1 MRLDKSGRGPHAFSS
16 ESVPSILIRVIV
28 FVHHFFTR
36 TMVDIPARHRFGTYA
51 LIFALLAIAFS
62 GLSKGTVWATSE
74 VELSTTIQDDFGD
87 DVDFDVTIENYL
99 HLREMETEFEGT
111 VNWIGGGLRQEEL
124 SFSATET
131 YDELAQNSSR
141 LGSSSFKDMDTA
153 GTVAEWMIWI
163 GIATAVISAILCL
176 CSLAQII
183 PSRPTMISAGISS
196 VSLLL
201 TPVVWFLLLPS
212 DVKYSNINVLG
223 GASIW
228 FSEDPNLPINIS
240 PSPSIG
246 VFLSILGG
254 FSAASMM
261 VMIVLYNRSESTK
274 EMPSWMI
281 ANEFTV
287 LPDSTLSGLIL
298 RDEDSISLNFSMLK
312 SQPKKLV
319 MPIVQILII
328 ILFSSALSGTW
339 ASYTIGFDEI
349 QPGLGNE
356 DISFTA
362 EEVNVGSIKISYDT
376 GFDKSW
382 DEMGEV
388 IGLSFT
394 IGTIAIWMLSL
405 SLVWRFAVSTGG
417 AQKIPALCQHHR
429 IIDTFLITG
438 GSLLAFFSLL
448 YFTIKSPSSAEL
460 FSDIPNEIIDGGT
473 SLLIPSLMFL
483 LVLFSIAVYT
493 FGEHGAPIRTFLR
506 SFDIP
511 IPGDYEDDPTVSS
524 RSENFEGFASLLNDK
539 FNYHRI
545 SGLPLATIGV
555 IILILLSLTGGGIL
569 AYKIIESSD
578 RSENLQT
585 NILYDLSYSTS
596 ISSSF
601 SDSVDVADG
610 QIVYWPYN
618 QVSTPNGSSLFAI
631 SITFDYDETDADA
644 FCDRLDVSLSASPV
658 MFDSQNS
665 TSQGEADDC
674 SQINL
679 QLFVERGLECLDL
692 DGSAITLDYDQVDWI
707 GSYCNEHEGGLG
719 NWEFSISVEDVGG
732 PLENGEDVTITVEYL
747 FGTLLIVESI

>member
-1 MRLDKSGRGPHAFSS
+1 
-16 ESVPSILIRVIV
+16 
-28 FVHHFFTR
+28 
-36 TMVDIPARHRFGTYA
+36 MVDLPARHRFGTYA

-62 GLSKGTVWATSE
+62 GLSKGAVWATIDDDST
-74 VELSTTIQDDFGD
+74 TTIQDEVWGE
-87 DVDFDVTIENYL
+87 VIVNVTIESDL
-99 HLREMETEFEGT
+99 QLREMDIEILSTDYIVEFDDEEQEPTE
-111 VNWIGGGLRQEEL
+111 IYR
-124 SFSATET
+124 SET
-131 YDELAQNSSR
+131 YDELAQSSE
-141 LGSSSFKDMDTA
+141 GNVSSTFEDIDAA
-153 GTVAEWMIWI
+153 GYTAEWMIWI
-163 GIATAVISAILCL
+163 GIGTVLITAILCF
-176 CSLAQII
+176 CSLALVM
-183 PSRPTMISAGISS
+183 PSRPTLWAGGISS
-196 VSLLL
+196 VVLLF
-201 TPVVWFLLLPS
+201 TPIIWYLNLPS
-212 DVKYSNINVLG
+212 DGVYEQEYLTWVSIGGGSFLIN
-223 GASIW
+223 
-228 FSEDPNLPINIS
+228 FDPT
-240 PSPSIG
+240 PSIG
-246 VFLSILGG
+246 VFLSILG
-254 FSAASMM
+254 SLCAASMM

-281 ANEFTV
+281 ANEFIV
-287 LPDSTLSGLIL
+287 LPDSTLSGLIS
-298 RDEDSISLNFSMLK
+298 REGDSISFNFSMLK

-473 SLLIPSLMFL
+473 SFLILSLMFL
-483 LVLFSIAVYT
+483 LVPFSIAVFT

-578 RSENLQT
+578 KSENLQT

-596 ISSSF
+596 ISGSF

-610 QIVYWPYN
+610 QLVYWSFN
-618 QVSTPNGSSLFAI
+618 QGPPPNGSSLFAI

-692 DGSAITLDYDQVDWI
+692 DGSAITLDSDQVDWI